1 VGAIR
6 QVLSTS
12 CTNETNDSRSLSI
25 RHPRES
31 GGPGQVLAPAPPV
44 PARGKLWIPAFAGMT
59 KEVAFVGAKR
69 QKCIISGIDLTL
81 DSVIARPAQAGIRF
95 RMGTDLRRCGGMGG
109 RYPIGAIH

>member
-1 VGAIR
+1 MTPAASQSVTPTKAGV
-6 QVLSTS
+6 QGKY
-12 CTNETNDSRSLSI
+12 SR
-25 RHPRES
+25 RR
-31 GGPGQVLAPAPPV
+31 PPV

-69 QKCIISGIDLTL
+69 QKYTISGADLTL